1 MLDAELQNIMSDMNT
16 EWQNLSD
23 ELNHFKAT
31 GNLIEK
37 KVNIPDPNKLDSS
50 LPATIF
56 IAYTD

>member
-1 MLDAELQNIMSDMNT
+1 MNT